1 MSLQPPEPTLLSE
14 RIGLLTLPL
23 HTNYGG
29 MLQAVALYRFI
40 GTDLGKQVVFLE
52 RASAPTAATPL
63 HRGTVRF
70 LAKLPFLP
78 ALRQRLA
85 DAAQGRGTLARLL
98 PRGLAGKLVGKAD
111 GGLRLQ
117 RSLGHQAFLKPL
129 LPVRSGPLTSTQD
142 MGAAIQRL
150 GVDALV
156 VGSDQVWRLHYLPRG
171 AEEDFF
177 FGFAPSPAIR
187 KIAYAASF
195 GHGEW
200 AYPDRTSRT
209 KELLA
214 QFDAVAVREASG
226 VRICAQTFDRPDAV
240 HVLDPTL
247 LVDPAFYEQIAAR
260 TSPKTGKTLLSYVLD
275 EDPSRVAFDR
285 EVLLALGPDHTRRSL
300 TLDAGARTL
309 DVSEWLRAFIDADF
323 IVTDSFHGM
332 VFAVIFRKNFIA
344 IVNHDRGADR
354 FTSMLE
360 QLGLTDRLVFDAAL
374 SSAQALVRQPIDYA
388 ALEPRLDGLRQ
399 HSADFLRRALG

>member
-1 MSLQPPEPTLLSE
+1 MSK

-40 GTDLGKQVVFLE
+40 ATDLGKEVVFLE
-52 RASAPTAATPL
+52 RASASMAATPL
-63 HRGTVRF
+63 HRATVEF
-70 LAKLPFLP
+70 LARLPFLP
-78 ALRQRLA
+78 SLRNRLA
-85 DAAQGRGTLARLL
+85 AAAEGRGVL
-98 PRGLAGKLVGKAD
+98 PRGLAKKLVGKAD
-111 GGLRLQ
+111 AGLRLQ
-117 RSLGHQAFLKPL
+117 RSRSHQTFLKPL
-129 LPVRSGPLTSTQD
+129 LPIRSGALTSTQE
-142 MGAAIQRL
+142 MGAAVQRL

-200 AYPDRTSRT
+200 PYPDRTTRT
-209 KELLA
+209 GELLA
-214 QFDAVAVREASG
+214 QFDAVGVREASG
-226 VRICAQTFDRPDAV
+226 ARICAQVFDRHDAV

-247 LVDPAFYEQIAAR
+247 LVDPAFYERIAAPAGPR
-260 TSPKTGKTLLSYVLD
+260 TGKTLLSYVLD
-275 EDPSRVAFDR
+275 GDPSRAAFDR
-285 EVLLALGPDHTRRSL
+285 EVQAALGPDHARRSL
-300 TLDAGARTL
+300 TLDAGNRTL
-309 DVSEWLRAFIDADF
+309 DVSEWLRAFMDADF

-344 IVNHDRGADR
+344 IINQDRGADR
-354 FTSMLE
+354 FTSMMEL
-360 QLGLTDRLVFDAAL
+360 LGLTERLVSDAVPGSL
-374 SSAQALVRQPIDYA
+374 QALVHRPIDYA
-388 ALEPRLDGLRQ
+388 AVNPRLQALQ
-399 HSADFLRRALG
+399 AHSADFLRKALG

>member
-1 MSLQPPEPTLLSE
+1 MSQ

-40 GTDLGKQVVFLE
+40 GTDLGKEVVFLE

-63 HRGTVRF
+63 HRATVRY

-78 ALRQRLA
+78 SLRQRLA
-85 DAAQGRGTLARLL
+85 AAAQGRGTLSRLL
-98 PRGLAGKLVGKAD
+98 PRSLAGKLVGKAD

-117 RSLGHQAFLKPL
+117 RSRGHQAFLKPL
-129 LPVRSGPLTSTQD
+129 LPVRSGALTSTQE
-142 MGAAIQRL
+142 MGAAIERL

-177 FGFAPSPAIR
+177 FGFAPSPAVR
-187 KIAYAASF
+187 KVAYAASF

-214 QFDAVAVREASG
+214 QFDAVGVREASG
-226 VRICAQTFDRPDAV
+226 ARICAQTFDRHDAV

-247 LVDPAFYEQIAAR
+247 LVDPVFYESIAAPA
-260 TSPKTGKTLLSYVLD
+260 SNKTGKTLLSYVLD
-275 EDPSRVAFDR
+275 EDPSRAAFDL
-285 EVLLALGPDHTRRSL
+285 EVQQALGPDHTRRSL

-309 DVSEWLRAFIDADF
+309 DVSEWLRAFMDADF

-332 VFAVIFRKNFIA
+332 AFAVIFRKNFIA

-360 QLGLTDRLVFDAAL
+360 QLGLSDRLVSDASL
-374 SSAQALVRQPIDYA
+374 SNAQALVRRPVDYA
-388 ALEPRLDGLRQ
+388 ALGPRLEVLRKA
-399 HSADFLRRALG
+399 SADFLRRALG